1 MKTKNILLSILI
13 LPACLVTFGQSNF
26 SSDAYVE
33 FLKQNKDMSYTKIE
47 GEHAPSQLYYSG
59 RSVDA
64 DPYSWSY
71 FDTIAEKLELTKG
84 ETDLIRQNHF
94 MVSERLEY
102 YSIEQ
107 VLQEIFRQD
116 LPLFFST
123 DLVLQAL
130 HMSYD
135 QILMDI
141 EVWIMEPNLIK
152 AIDRMYASFPDLQTK
167 YGDNPDLQASLKD
180 VDLYISMVHSLL
192 HGSLS
197 TPQFMDEGI
206 LKNYWD
212 GVQSEKQVEMGLFSE
227 RTRKLDFSQFTPR
240 GHYTLEYMYWPEA
253 GKTLENYFK
262 AMMWLG
268 RIDFFMTPPPANP
281 WEEPWTKEEIR
292 RMNISAFML
301 QELMQADGIMDLLDE
316 NDQIITFF
324 VGESDNL
331 TPAEY
336 DDILSG
342 SAVQGADELLNDA
355 IYDPLYES
363 IEASQD
369 AGQRILSSFFL
380 MDPYSEEPGKLPAS
394 FRVMGQKFIIDSY
407 VFSNVVFDRIMY
419 EGKKIWRPLP
429 DPLDAMFVLGND
441 DALPLLEDELEKY
454 KYASQLEALRYL
466 VDAYDD
472 DFWGE
477 SLYNT
482 WLNGIR
488 ELNPPYNNDN
498 LPYFMQTTAWHQEK
512 LNTQLASWAQLRHD
526 NLLYAKQSYTGG
538 VGCSYPH
545 VLVEP
550 YPEFYGAI
558 GTFAAMAYDYF
569 KDYEEEGHI
578 IWMIKNYFSSLEE
591 IMLGLEEIA
600 TYEVQ
605 QKPLTESQKTWLQE
619 MLTGGMASGPPIEG
633 WLANL
638 FYDVEKTREDDFV
651 VADVHTQP
659 TDEFGSNVGRI
670 LHVGVGKL
678 NLGVFLADSPFDNY
692 KPVAFVGPVMSYY
705 EKITENWD
713 RLTDERWKQDV
724 WDSNLPDRPDWTNIY
739 LADKEGNSKV
749 EGRELPGQ
757 LFIGTNVEAVRKGHL
772 ISSIDIYPNPVSEN
786 GLIHF
791 ILLKDAQI
799 AMHIFDASG
808 RKVDEI
814 LNDHKLAGEHW
825 IEWSPGTLNKGIYF
839 GVIQTG
845 QSRSVVKIMVH

>member
-1 MKTKNILLSILI
+1 
-13 LPACLVTFGQSNF
+13 
-26 SSDAYVE
+26 
-33 FLKQNKDMSYTKIE
+33 
-47 GEHAPSQLYYSG
+47 
-59 RSVDA
+59 
-64 DPYSWSY
+64 
-71 FDTIAEKLELTKG
+71 
-84 ETDLIRQNHF
+84 
-94 MVSERLEY
+94 
-102 YSIEQ
+102 
-107 VLQEIFRQD
+107 
-116 LPLFFST
+116 
-123 DLVLQAL
+123 
-130 HMSYD
+130 
-135 QILMDI
+135 
-141 EVWIMEPNLIK
+141 
-152 AIDRMYASFPDLQTK
+152 MYAAISDLETR

-180 VDLYISMVHSLL
+180 VDLYISMVHSLI

-197 TPQFMDEGI
+197 IPQIIDEDT
-206 LKNYWD
+206 LKLYWD
-212 GVQSEKQVEMGLFSE
+212 AVQAEKQVDMGLFSK

-281 WEEPWTKEEIR
+281 WEEPWTKEDIR
-292 RMNISAFML
+292 RMNISAFMI
-301 QELMQADGIMDLLDE
+301 QELMQAYGIMDLLDE

-336 DDILSG
+336 SDIITG
-342 SAVQGADELLNDA
+342 SAVQDADELLNDA
-355 IYDPLYES
+355 IYDPYYER

-419 EGKKIWRPLP
+419 QGAKIWRPMP

-441 DALPLLEDELEKY
+441 DALPLLENELEEF

-472 DFWGE
+472 NFWGE

-482 WLNGIR
+482 WLSGIR
-488 ELNPPYNNDN
+488 ELNPPYASDN
-498 LPYFMQTTAWHQEK
+498 LPYFMKTTAWHQEK

-545 VLVEP
+545 VMVEP

-558 GTFAAMAYDYF
+558 GTFAAMAHDYF
-569 KDYEEEGHI
+569 KDYEGDSYI
-578 IWMIKNYFSSLEE
+578 FFMIKNYFHSLET
-591 IMLGLEEIA
+591 IMLKLEEIA

-605 QKPLTESQKTWLQE
+605 QIPLTESQITWLQE
-619 MLTGGMASGPPIEG
+619 MLTGGMASGPPLEG
-633 WLANL
+633 WIAAL
-638 FYDVEKTREDDFV
+638 FYDTEKTREGDFV

-659 TDEFGSNVGRI
+659 TDEAGAPVGKI
-670 LHVGVGKL
+670 LHVGIGKL
-678 NLGVFLADSPFDNY
+678 NLGVFLGNSPCDQY

-705 EKITENWD
+705 EKVTENWD

-739 LADKEGNSKV
+739 LADKQGNSKI

-757 LFIGTNVEAVRKGHL
+757 LFMGTNVEAIKQGHL
-772 ISSIDIYPNPVSEN
+772 ISSIDIYPNPVN
-786 GLIHF
+786 DFGMIHY
-791 ILLKDAQI
+791 ILLKDAKI
-799 AMHIFDASG
+799 SMNIYDASG

-814 LNDHKLAGEHW
+814 LNDHRLAGEHW
-825 IEWSPGTLNKGIYF
+825 INWSPGTMTDGIYF
-839 GVIQTG
+839 GVLQAG
-845 QSRSVVKIMVH
+845 QSRSVLKIMIQ